1 MKTLKMSIV
10 TLLIMMMSVTV
21 FAQKSP
27 IINGK
32 IINNRFTDIEL
43 KLAYKDDG
51 ISFGKA
57 TVAKNGSFT
66 MNTMVVK
73 SDIYRLVLSD
83 KDFFLFVLNPGEVI
97 DVTFDANNLQT
108 IISISG
114 STSMTF
120 VKNAADLLTGNKKIM
135 DSLNNA
141 LQIDPLQLYYNGFY
155 QDFHLYHQTNHEV
168 DSFILAVYRTYD
180 TLTQYIAL
188 NTEKGTVK
196 SKNMDMFLATV
207 IPYLKSIER
216 DYTPFANYL
225 KNAPEFYNFSKDVNE
240 SVQPFYNQVAQT
252 YINVVNQ
259 RHQFA
264 FSSLNN
270 LLKEVSR
277 LNSKRDSLVF
287 GEFLSNSKVK
297 KAFVQEI
304 LAVLKTNPLQLAD
317 EKTYQITFPQTDKA
331 HIDLKEL
338 AQQQVK
344 NVVQKYQTAYNNE
357 SVKINTDLRKLLVDN
372 KADLAV
378 LMFLDIFKREQDP
391 ELHQEVVKALF
402 AKFPDNPL
410 VLERQKIESAP
421 QISTNIGSMAPELA
435 FPNPDGKILKLSDLR
450 GKVVLVDFWAAWCRP
465 CRMENPNV
473 VKEYHHYKDKG
484 FEVFSVSLDRDKA
497 SWLKAI
503 QDDGLVWP
511 NHVSDLK
518 YWSSEAA
525 AIYGVTSIPATFL
538 IGKDGRIIAK
548 NLRGEALSNALKQ
561 LLGE

>member
-10 TLLIMMMSVTV
+10 SLLIMMMSVTV

-32 IINNRFTDIEL
+32 ILNNRFTDIEL

-66 MNTMVVK
+66 MNTTVVK
-73 SDIYRLVLSD
+73 SDIYRLALSD

-114 STSMTF
+114 SSSMEF
-120 VKNAADLLTGNKKIM
+120 VKNSADLLTGNKKIM

-141 LQIDPLQLYYNGFY
+141 LQIDPSQLYYNGFY
-155 QDFHLYHQTNHEV
+155 QDFHLYHQTNSEV
-168 DSFILAVYRTYD
+168 DSFIVSVYRTYD
-180 TLTQYIAL
+180 TLTQYIAI
-188 NTEKGTVK
+188 NSEKGSVK
-196 SKNMDMFLATV
+196 SKNIDMFLAIV
-207 IPYLKSIER
+207 IPYMKSIER
-216 DYTPFANYL
+216 AYTPFTNYL
-225 KNAPEFYNFSKDVNE
+225 KNAPEFYNFSKDVNKN
-240 SVQPFYNQVAQT
+240 VQPFYNQVEQT
-252 YINVVNQ
+252 YINVINQ

-264 FSSLNN
+264 YSSLNQ
-270 LLKEVSR
+270 LLTEIAR
-277 LNSKRDSLVF
+277 LNTKRDSLAF
-287 GEFLSNSKVK
+287 GDFLSNSKVK
-297 KAFVQEI
+297 KALVEEIITLFKNNSVQISDEQNYK
-304 LAVLKTNPLQLAD
+304 KT
-317 EKTYQITFPQTDKA
+317 IPQTDKA

-344 NVVQKYQTAYNNE
+344 NVVLIYQTAYNNE
-357 SVKINTDLRKLLVDN
+357 SVKINNDLRKLLIDN

-391 ELHQEVVKALF
+391 ELHQEVVKALY

-410 VLERQKIESAP
+410 VMERQKMESAP
-421 QISTNIGSMAPELA
+421 QFSTNIGSMAPDLA

-450 GKVVLVDFWAAWCRP
+450 GKVVLLDFWAAWCRP
-465 CRMENPNV
+465 CRMENPHV
-473 VKEYHHYKDKG
+473 VKEYHLYKDKG
-484 FEVFSVSLDRDKA
+484 FDVYSVSLDRDKA

-503 QDDGLVWP
+503 QDDGLVWS

-518 YWSSEAA
+518 HWASEAA
-525 AIYGVTSIPATFL
+525 AIYGVSSIPATFL

-548 NLRGEALSNALKQ
+548 NLRGDALSNALKQ